1 MENKNQNYKES
12 MGDDNLNGDHDE
24 LTEVPHNDD
33 SDTTQP
39 EKLAEE
45 LNESNEKNWE
55 EKYHELYDT
64 YLRLF
69 SEFDNFRKRSIKE
82 RSDLIRT
89 AGSDVMQSLL
99 PVLDDFDRAKR
110 SMEESTDIVALKQG
124 IDLIYHK
131 FKHVLQDKGLTVFN
145 PSGELFD
152 AELHEALTN
161 IPAPTEEDKGKIQ
174 EVIEMG
180 YKIGDKIIRYPK
192 VVVYS

>member
-1 MENKNQNYKES
+1 MENKDQNYKEN
-12 MGDDNLNGDHDE
+12 MGNDNLNGDHDE
-24 LTEVPHNDD
+24 LTEIPHNDNSD
-33 SDTTQP
+33 STQP

-45 LNESNEKNWE
+45 LNEPQEKNWE

-89 AGSDVMQSLL
+89 AGSDVMQSML
-99 PVLDDFDRAKR
+99 PVLDDFDRAKK

-131 FKHVLQDKGLTVFN
+131 FKNVLQDKGLTVFN
-145 PSGELFD
+145 PVGELFD

-161 IPAPTEEDKGKIQ
+161 IPAPSEKEKGKIL

-180 YKIGDKIIRYPK
+180 YKMGDKIIRYPK